1 MSNSELP
8 LNVGDTLQ
16 LQLLGVSETRYFV
29 KVIGY
34 LAERSLLVTT
44 PLVNGKLLMVRD
56 GQAVAARMMAGN
68 DLVGFAVSVVRSCNV
83 PYPYLHLSY
92 PHSLQS
98 VTVRKALRVKLDLEA
113 EARVCLIGAS
123 EVAPGSEAQS
133 VIIRDMS
140 TTGALLVADQ
150 PLAEVGN
157 CVAVSVHISVA
168 EAEEKLNFIAV
179 VRNIKVEQARQK
191 GESSHFLHGVEL
203 QFSERR
209 ESVLLHAFVYEQ
221 IAIGHE

>member
-8 LNVGDTLQ
+8 LKVGDTLQ
-16 LQLLGVSETRYFV
+16 LQFLGVSETRYFV

-34 LAERSLLVTT
+34 LADRSLLVTT
-44 PLVNGKLLMVRD
+44 PVVNGKLLLVRD

-68 DLVGFAVSVVRSCNV
+68 DLVGFAVSVIRSCNV
-83 PYPYLHLSY
+83 PYSYLHLSY

-98 VTVRKALRVKLDLEA
+98 VTVRKALRVQLDLEA
-113 EARVCLIGAS
+113 QARACLIGGS
-123 EVAPGSEAQS
+123 EVAPESKPQT
-133 VIIRDMS
+133 VVIRDMS
-140 TTGALLVADQ
+140 TTGALLVAEQ

-157 CVAVSVHISVA
+157 CLAVSVRIRVA
-168 EAEEKLNFIAV
+168 EAEEELNFIAV
-179 VRNIKVEQARQK
+179 VRNIKVEQAKQK
-191 GESSHFLHGVEL
+191 GESSRFLHGVEL

-221 IAIGHE
+221 IATGD